1 MSYLKDTINDVKK
14 LKLTLV
20 INFMFSI
27 DTDEE
32 PIMHLKSN
40 NVEIMIKYK
49 LDEIIEQFFELLLS
63 RY

>member
-20 INFMFSI
+20 TNSMFSI

>member
-20 INFMFSI
+20 IKFMFSI

-32 PIMHLKSN
+32 PIMHLESN

-49 LDEIIEQFFELLLS
+49 LDEIIEQLFELLLS

>member
-1 MSYLKDTINDVKK
+1 
-14 LKLTLV
+14 
-20 INFMFSI
+20 MFSI

-40 NVEIMIKYK
+40 NVEIIIKYK

>member
-1 MSYLKDTINDVKK
+1 
-14 LKLTLV
+14 
-20 INFMFSI
+20 MFSI

-32 PIMHLKSN
+32 PIMHLESN

-49 LDEIIEQFFELLLS
+49 LDEIIEQLFELLLS